1 MTTLS
6 DYAGS
11 NDNSVPALTKR
22 IVNIDTNVIAE
33 EGTVCRYQ
41 KAGSDFETKKMVA
54 VEKNAVNAYHTM
66 QNQYFAYCASHELA
80 VSDISAQYDWLK
92 ERMEQIQSSLKK
104 MKQAGIVSLLVTMA
118 TFIPYVLIGWNT
130 ITSSI
135 FSFFTAVCSLAVP
148 VALLGTIFGA
158 IVAWQKS
165 KLRKVWDEF
174 WNKHLKALASNKA
187 SALYYDRL
195 LTAYIPALRYTYEYY
210 LDVQFRLECEKL
222 AESKIAHHIQ
232 KLQERV
238 NMTAKLLSDLQLG
251 NNTKS
256 GLISEDDYTIDSEKT
271 YCTGKNNIALYSIF
285 DDEAIKLIYKG
296 RE

>member
-1 MTTLS
+1 M
-6 DYAGS
+6 
-11 NDNSVPALTKR
+11 
-22 IVNIDTNVIAE
+22 
-33 EGTVCRYQ
+33 
-41 KAGSDFETKKMVA
+41 
-54 VEKNAVNAYHTM
+54 
-66 QNQYFAYCASHELA
+66 
-80 VSDISAQYDWLK
+80 
-92 ERMEQIQSSLKK
+92 
-104 MKQAGIVSLLVTMA
+104 
-118 TFIPYVLIGWNT
+118 
-130 ITSSI
+130 
-135 FSFFTAVCSLAVP
+135 AVP

-222 AESKIAHHIQ
+222 AESKISHHIQ

-256 GLISEDDYTIDSEKT
+256 GLISEDDYTIDYEKT
-271 YCTGKNNIALYSIF
+271 YCTGNNNIALYSIF